1 MSLIVQGQTAP
12 LSNMAL
18 STSTPAIVALK
29 HFYCDGRIRDVFW
42 IVMSG
47 SVRELCLVGAREP
60 LNLDYHLGDS
70 FVAASLIRLPQ
81 KVQALVP
88 LDPERDNTRIRMI
101 HNRNLAASF
110 GCINHNTLPVPD
122 GEQE

>member
-1 MSLIVQGQTAP
+1 
-12 LSNMAL
+12 
-18 STSTPAIVALK
+18 
-29 HFYCDGRIRDVFW
+29 
-42 IVMSG
+42 MSG

-60 LNLDYHLGDS
+60 LNLDYHL
-70 FVAASLIRLPQ
+70 
-81 KVQALVP
+81 ALVP